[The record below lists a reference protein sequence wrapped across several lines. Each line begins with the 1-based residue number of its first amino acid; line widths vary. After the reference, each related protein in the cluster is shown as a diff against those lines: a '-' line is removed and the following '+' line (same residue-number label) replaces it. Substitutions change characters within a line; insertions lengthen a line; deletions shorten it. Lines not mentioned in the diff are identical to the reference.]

1 MSKCNGQSVLEIKK
15 NRSKPIPIKTKK
27 KLIKF
32 NETTK
37 DDGFVVGSYNPNK
50 YKSSLEEI
58 LFSKEIS
65 NAQVKQFE
73 SDIIGHDPSDQD
85 SST

>member
-1 MSKCNGQSVLEIKK
+1 MSKCNGQSVLKIKK
-15 NRSKPIPIKTKK
+15 NCSKPIPIKTKK
-27 KLIKF
+27 KLTKY
-32 NETTK
+32 NEAAK

-65 NAQVKQFE
+65 NAQVKEFE
-73 SDIIGHDPSDQD
+73 SDITGHDPSDQD